1 VLKILFIEDSPDDAE
16 LLSRELKRAGLQFT
30 SHRVDEV
37 GHLQDA
43 LKETNWDL
51 VLADHSG
58 PHIDSARALT
68 IVRAMDADVP
78 FIIVSGTISEETAIE
93 AMKAGASDYLT
104 KGRLAKLVP
113 VIERELRQADER
125 RSRRRLEAEGRERE
139 QRAALELA
147 LAYDATLEG
156 WARAL
161 ELRDSE
167 TEGHSR
173 RVAAITDQVALAL
186 GVPDEARVHIH
197 RGALL
202 HDIGKMAVP
211 DGILLKPGSLNE
223 DEWKILRQHPAHA
236 VELLS
241 PIEYLAPALD
251 IPAYHHERWD
261 GTGYPHGLAG
271 EAIPLAARIFAVADV
286 WDALV
291 HSRPYRKAWSVTEVT
306 RHLDSL
312 AGSHLDPDIVEVFLK
327 LVREGKIT
335 PADASRDTEP
345 VTLLVVDDTEG
356 NLRLIKHWLERDGYR
371 VTTARNG
378 REALASLDRQLP
390 DLVVLDVSMPGPSGL
405 QVCDQI
411 KTNPRTAHVPVVL
424 LTAAALADDQRA
436 STRADAILDKPTAP
450 ATLKAVI
457 SRLLAPGTAP
467 APTPGA
473 AVP

>member
-1 VLKILFIEDSPDDAE
+1 MLKILFIEDSPDDAE
-16 LLSRELKRAGLQFT
+16 LLGRELKHAGLQFE

-43 LKETNWDL
+43 LKDSRWDV

-58 PHIDSARALT
+58 PHIDSSRALA
-68 IVRAMDADVP
+68 IVRAIDVDVP

-104 KGRLAKLVP
+104 KGRLARLVP
-113 VIERELRQADER
+113 VIERELRQAEER
-125 RSRRRLEAEGRERE
+125 RTRRRLEAEGRERE

-173 RVAAITDQVALAL
+173 RVAALTDQLALAL

-211 DGILLKPGSLNE
+211 DGILLKPGSLTE
-223 DEWKILRQHPAHA
+223 EEWTILRQHPSHA

-241 PIEYLAPALD
+241 PVEYLAPALD
-251 IPAYHHERWD
+251 IPAYHHEWWD
-261 GTGYPHGLAG
+261 GTGYPNGLAG
-271 EAIPLAARIFAVADV
+271 ENIPLAARIFAVADV

-291 HSRPYRKAWSVTEVT
+291 HARPYREAWSVLDVT
-306 RHLDSL
+306 RHLESL
-312 AGSHLDPDIVEVFLK
+312 AGSHLDPDIIEVFLK
-327 LVREGKIT
+327 LVREGKID
-335 PADASRDTEP
+335 PAEEGRETAPTR
-345 VTLLVVDDTEG
+345 LLIVDDTES
-356 NLRLIKHWLERDGYR
+356 NLRLIKRWLERDRYQ
-371 VTTARNG
+371 VTTARNA
-378 REALASLDRQLP
+378 REALASLEQGLP
-390 DLVVLDVSMPGPSGL
+390 DLVVLDVSMPGPNGL
-405 QVCDQI
+405 QVCEQI
-411 KTNPRTAHVPVVL
+411 KTNPRTSHLPVVL
-424 LTAAALADDQRA
+424 LTGAVISDEKRA
-436 STRADAILDKPTAP
+436 GTRADAILEKPTAP

-457 SRLLAPGTAP
+457 SRLLAQTA
-467 APTPGA
+467 A
-473 AVP
+473 AAKTAEAAR

>member
-1 VLKILFIEDSPDDAE
+1 VLNVLLIEDSPDDAE
-16 LLSRELKRAGLQFT
+16 LLSRELKRAGLEFT
-30 SHRVDEV
+30 SRRVDEV
-37 GHLQDA
+37 AHLEAA
-43 LKETNWDL
+43 LKEAHWDL

-58 PHIDSARALT
+58 PHIDSTQALS
-68 IVRAMDADVP
+68 IVRASDVDVP

-104 KGRLAKLVP
+104 KGRLARLAP
-113 VIERELRQADER
+113 VIERELRQAEER

-173 RVAAITDQVALAL
+173 RVATLTDQLALAL

-236 VELLS
+236 VELLG
-241 PIEYLAPALD
+241 PIEYLKPALD

-261 GTGYPHGLAG
+261 GTGYPNGLKG
-271 EAIPLAARIFAVADV
+271 ENIPLAARIFAVADV

-291 HSRPYRKAWSVTEVT
+291 HARPYRKAWSVTEVT
-306 RHLDSL
+306 RHVESL
-312 AGSHLDPDIVEVFLK
+312 SGTHLDPTIVEMFLK
-327 LVREGKIT
+327 LVRGGKIDAGDG
-335 PADASRDTEP
+335 ADAVP
-345 VTLLVVDDTEG
+345 ATLLVVDDTAS
-356 NLRLIKHWLERDGYR
+356 NLDLIKRWLERDGYT
-371 VTTARNG
+371 VLAASSG
-378 REALASLDRQLP
+378 REALALIEKSLP
-390 DLVVLDVSMPGPSGL
+390 DLVVVDVMMPAPNGL
-405 QVCDQI
+405 QICDRI
-411 KTNPRTAHVPVVL
+411 KSNPRTAHLPVVL
-424 LTAAALADDQRA
+424 LTGAAIPRE
-436 STRADAILDKPTAP
+436 TRAITHADCILDKPAAP
-450 ATLKAVI
+450 ATLKAVVR
-457 SRLLAPGTAP
+457 RLLAARE
-467 APTPGA
+467 
-473 AVP
+473 AVQ

>member
-1 VLKILFIEDSPDDAE
+1 MLKILFIEDSPDDAE

-43 LKETNWDL
+43 LKDTAWDL

-58 PHIDSARALT
+58 PHIDSARALSV
-68 IVRAMDADVP
+68 VRAMDADVP
-78 FIIVSGTISEETAIE
+78 FIIVSGTISEETAID

-104 KGRLAKLVP
+104 KGRLARLVP

-312 AGSHLDPDIVEVFLK
+312 AGAHLDPDIVEVFLK
-327 LVREGKIT
+327 LVRAGRIDAGDGTEAD
-335 PADASRDTEP
+335 PAT
-345 VTLLVVDDTEG
+345 VLVVDDTVS
-356 NLRLIKHWLERDGYR
+356 NLDLVKRWLERDGYR
-371 VTTARNG
+371 VVTASNG
-378 REALASLDRQLP
+378 REALASIDTTLP
-390 DLVVLDVSMPGPSGL
+390 DLVVVAVSMPALNGL

-411 KTNPRTAHVPVVL
+411 KTTPRTAHVPVVL
-424 LTAAALADDQRA
+424 LTGAAIADDKRV
-436 STRADAILDKPTAP
+436 STRADAILDKATAP

-457 SRLLAPGTAP
+457 SRLLAPGPAP
-467 APTPGA
+467 AA
-473 AVP
+473 S

>member
-1 VLKILFIEDSPDDAE
+1 MLKVLLIEDSPDDAE
-16 LLSRELKRAGLQFT
+16 LLSRELKRAGREFK
-30 SHRVDEV
+30 SRRVDEM
-37 GHLQDA
+37 GHLKEA
-43 LKETNWDL
+43 LQESAWDV

-58 PHIDSARALT
+58 PHIDSSRALAV
-68 IVRAMDADVP
+68 VRGLDADVP

-104 KGRLAKLVP
+104 KGRLARLVP
-113 VIERELRQADER
+113 VIERELRQAEER

-173 RVAAITDQVALAL
+173 RVAALTDQLALAM

-241 PIEYLAPALD
+241 PIEYLQPALD

-261 GTGYPHGLAG
+261 GTGYPHGLKG
-271 EAIPLAARIFAVADV
+271 EGIPLAARLFAVADV

-291 HSRPYRKAWSVTEVT
+291 HARPYRKAWSVIEVT
-306 RHLDSL
+306 RHLESL

-327 LVREGKIT
+327 LVREGKID
-335 PADASRDTEP
+335 PADDAAEAAP
-345 VTLLVVDDTEG
+345 VTLLVVDDTES
-356 NLRLIKHWLERDGYR
+356 NLRLIKRWLERDGYR
-371 VTTARNG
+371 VLTARNG
-378 REALASLDRQLP
+378 REALSCIDKELP
-390 DLVVLDVSMPGPSGL
+390 DLVVLDVTMPGPSGL
-405 QVCDQI
+405 MVCEQI
-411 KTNPRTAHVPVVL
+411 KSNPRTAHLPVVL
-424 LTAAALADDQRA
+424 LTGTTIAEDKRA
-436 STRADAILDKPTAP
+436 GTRADSILEKPAAP

-457 SRLLAPGTAP
+457 TRLLAPR
-467 APTPGA
+467 A
-473 AVP
+473 AAANRVQ

>member
-1 VLKILFIEDSPDDAE
+1 MLKVLLIEDSPDDAE
-16 LLSRELKRAGLQFT
+16 LLSRELKRAGREFK
-30 SHRVDEV
+30 SRRVDEM
-37 GHLQDA
+37 GHLKEA
-43 LKETNWDL
+43 LRESTWDV

-58 PHIDSARALT
+58 PHIDSTQALS
-68 IVRAMDADVP
+68 IVRAADMDVP
-78 FIIVSGTISEETAIE
+78 FIIVSGTISEEMAIE

-104 KGRLAKLVP
+104 KGRLARLVP
-113 VIERELRQADER
+113 VIDRELRQAEER
-125 RSRRRLEAEGRERE
+125 RTRRRLETEGRERE

-173 RVAAITDQVALAL
+173 RVAALTDQLALAM

-241 PIEYLAPALD
+241 PIEYLQPALE

-271 EAIPLAARIFAVADV
+271 EAIPIAARIFAVADV
-286 WDALV
+286 WDALI
-291 HSRPYRKAWSVTEVT
+291 HARPYREAWSIIEVT
-306 RHLDSL
+306 RHVESL
-312 AGSHLDPDIVEVFLK
+312 SGSHLDPNIVEVFLK
-327 LVREGKIT
+327 LVRDGKIDAGDGVV
-335 PADASRDTEP
+335 ADP
-345 VTLLVVDDTEG
+345 GTLLVVDDT
-356 NLRLIKHWLERDGYR
+356 
-371 VTTARNG
+371 
-378 REALASLDRQLP
+378 
-390 DLVVLDVSMPGPSGL
+390 
-405 QVCDQI
+405 
-411 KTNPRTAHVPVVL
+411 
-424 LTAAALADDQRA
+424 
-436 STRADAILDKPTAP
+436 
-450 ATLKAVI
+450 
-457 SRLLAPGTAP
+457 
-467 APTPGA
+467 
-473 AVP
+473 

>member
-1 VLKILFIEDSPDDAE
+1 M
-16 LLSRELKRAGLQFT
+16 QFE

-37 GHLQDA
+37 GDLQDA
-43 LKETNWDL
+43 LKDGAWDV

-58 PHIDSARALT
+58 PHIDSSRALS
-68 IVRAMDADVP
+68 IVRGVDADVP

-104 KGRLAKLVP
+104 KGRLARLVP
-113 VIERELRQADER
+113 VIERELRQAQER
-125 RSRRRLEAEGRERE
+125 RARRQLEAEGRERE

-173 RVAAITDQVALAL
+173 RVAALTDQLALAL

-211 DGILLKPGSLNE
+211 DNILLKPGSLNE

-241 PIEYLAPALD
+241 PIEYLTPALE

-261 GTGYPHGLAG
+261 GTGYPNGLKG
-271 EAIPLAARIFAVADV
+271 EAIPIAARIFAVSDV

-291 HSRPYRKAWSVTEVT
+291 HARPYRKAWSVTEVT
-306 RHLDSL
+306 RHVESL
-312 AGSHLDPDIVEVFLK
+312 AGTHLDPNIVEVFLK
-327 LVREGKIT
+327 LVRGGKIDAGDGADVE
-335 PADASRDTEP
+335 PA
-345 VTLLVVDDTEG
+345 TLLVVDDTES
-356 NLRLIKHWLERDGYR
+356 NLELIKRWLERDGYR
-371 VTTARNG
+371 V
-378 REALASLDRQLP
+378 
-390 DLVVLDVSMPGPSGL
+390 V
-405 QVCDQI
+405 
-411 KTNPRTAHVPVVL
+411 
-424 LTAAALADDQRA
+424 
-436 STRADAILDKPTAP
+436 
-450 ATLKAVI
+450 
-457 SRLLAPGTAP
+457 
-467 APTPGA
+467 
-473 AVP
+473 

>member
-1 VLKILFIEDSPDDAE
+1 MLRILFIEDSPDDAE
-16 LLSRELKRAGLQFT
+16 LLARELKRSGLEFQ

-37 GHLQDA
+37 RALQDA
-43 LKETNWDL
+43 LKSHEWDV

-58 PHIDSARALT
+58 PHIDSARALA

-78 FIIVSGTISEETAIE
+78 FIIVSGTISEETAID
-93 AMKAGASDYLT
+93 AMKSGASDYLT
-104 KGRLAKLVP
+104 KGRLARLVP
-113 VIERELRQADER
+113 VIERELRQAGER
-125 RSRRRLEAEGRERE
+125 RTRRRLEAEGRERE

-173 RVAAITDQVALAL
+173 RVAALTDQLALAL

-223 DEWKILRQHPAHA
+223 EEWKILRQHPAHA

-241 PIEYLAPALD
+241 PIEYLTPALD

-261 GTGYPHGLAG
+261 GTGYPNGLAG
-271 EAIPLAARIFAVADV
+271 ESIPLAARIFAVADV

-291 HSRPYRKAWSVTEVT
+291 HARPYRRAWSVVEVT
-306 RHLDSL
+306 RHLESL
-312 AGSHLDPDIVEVFLK
+312 AGSHLDPNIVEVFLK

-335 PADASRDTEP
+335 AVEEEARPI
-345 VTLLVVDDTEG
+345 TLLVVDDTEST
-356 NLRLIKHWLERDGYR
+356 LRLIKRWLERDGYR
-371 VTTARNG
+371 VLTARNG
-378 REALASLDRQLP
+378 REAMSCIDRDLP
-390 DLVVLDVSMPGPSGL
+390 DLVVLDVTMPGQSGL
-405 QVCDQI
+405 QVCEAI
-411 KTNPRTAHVPVVL
+411 KAGPRTAHVPVVL
-424 LTAAALADDQRA
+424 LTGASIPDDKRA
-436 STRADAILDKPTAP
+436 SSGADAVLGKPAAP

-457 SRLLAPGTAP
+457 SRLLAPGIAAP
-467 APTPGA
+467 SAEAAP
-473 AVP
+473 

>member
-1 VLKILFIEDSPDDAE
+1 MLKILFIEDSPDDAE
-16 LLSRELKRAGLQFT
+16 LLARELKRAGLQFE

-37 GHLQDA
+37 GDLQDA
-43 LKETNWDL
+43 LKRQAWDL

-58 PHIDSARALT
+58 PHIDSSRALAV
-68 IVRAMDADVP
+68 VRGLDADVP

-104 KGRLAKLVP
+104 KGRLARLVP
-113 VIERELRQADER
+113 VIERELRQAEER

-173 RVAAITDQVALAL
+173 RVAALTDQLALAL

-211 DGILLKPGSLNE
+211 DGILLKPGSLNDE
-223 DEWKILRQHPAHA
+223 EWKILRQHPAHA

-241 PIEYLAPALD
+241 PIEYLTPALD

-261 GTGYPHGLAG
+261 GTGYPNGLAG
-271 EAIPLAARIFAVADV
+271 DAIPLAARIFAVADV

-291 HSRPYRKAWSVTEVT
+291 HSRPYREAWSVAEVT
-306 RHLDSL
+306 RHVESL
-312 AGSHLDPDIVEVFLK
+312 AGSHLDPHIVEVFLK
-327 LVREGKIT
+327 LVRAGKID
-335 PADASRDTEP
+335 PAEDPAEAPP
-345 VTLLVVDDTEG
+345 VTLLVVDDTES
-356 NLRLIKHWLERDGYR
+356 NLRLIKRWLERDGYT
-371 VTTARNG
+371 VMTARNG
-378 REALASLDRQLP
+378 REAMAAIGRELP
-390 DLVVLDVSMPGPSGL
+390 ALVVLDVTMPGPSGL
-405 QVCDQI
+405 QVCEAI
-411 KTNPRTAHVPVVL
+411 KTDPRTAQVPVVL
-424 LTAAALADDQRA
+424 LTGAAISDEKRA
-436 STRADAILDKPTAP
+436 GTRADAILDKPTAP

-457 SRLLAPGTAP
+457 SRLLAP
-467 APTPGA
+467 A
-473 AVP
+473 AAAR

>member
-1 VLKILFIEDSPDDAE
+1 MRILFIEDSPDDAE
-16 LLSRELKRAGLQFT
+16 LLARELKRAGLQFE

-37 GHLQDA
+37 GQLQDA
-43 LKETNWDL
+43 LKQKPWDV

-58 PHIDSARALT
+58 PHIDSARALA
-68 IVRAMDADVP
+68 IVRGMDSDVP

-93 AMKAGASDYLT
+93 AMKSGASDYLT
-104 KGRLAKLVP
+104 KGRLARLVP
-113 VIERELRQADER
+113 VIERELRQAEER
-125 RSRRRLEAEGRERE
+125 RTRRRLEAEGRERE

-173 RVAAITDQVALAL
+173 RVAAITDLLALTL

-241 PIEYLAPALD
+241 PIEYLTPALD

-261 GTGYPHGLAG
+261 GTGYPNGLAG
-271 EAIPLAARIFAVADV
+271 EAIPVAARIFAVADV
-286 WDALV
+286 WDALA
-291 HSRPYRKAWSVTEVT
+291 HARPYRKAWSVIEVT
-306 RHLDSL
+306 RHLESL
-312 AGSHLDPDIVEVFLK
+312 AGSHLDPHIVDVFLK
-327 LVREGKIT
+327 LVRDGKID
-335 PADASRDTEP
+335 PLEEP
-345 VTLLVVDDTEG
+345 TDHPVSLLVVDDTES
-356 NLRLIKHWLERDGYR
+356 NLRLIKRWLERDGYQVR
-371 VTTARNG
+371 TARNG
-378 REALASLDRQLP
+378 REAMAALDEALP
-390 DLVVLDVSMPGPSGL
+390 DLVVLDVTMPGPSGL
-405 QVCDQI
+405 QVCQSI
-411 KTNPRTAHVPVVL
+411 KSDPRTSHVPVVL
-424 LTAAALADDQRA
+424 LTGAAISDDKRA
-436 STRADAILDKPTAP
+436 GTRADAILDKPTAP

-457 SRLLAPGTAP
+457 SRLLAPTLANR
-467 APTPGA
+467 
-473 AVP
+473 AV